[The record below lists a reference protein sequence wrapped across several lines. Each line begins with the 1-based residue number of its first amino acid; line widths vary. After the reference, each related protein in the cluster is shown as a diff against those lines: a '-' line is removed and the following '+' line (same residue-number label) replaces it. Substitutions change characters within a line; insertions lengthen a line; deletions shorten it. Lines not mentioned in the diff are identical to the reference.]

1 MVSDIALIYSVNYL
15 FFSLSVHFILV
26 EVYGI
31 LHRDISI
38 NNILVFICDTAW
50 TATSHDRQERESHH
64 CEQEISTGSSLI
76 SIMPIFSMGGSKG
89 YQVVTAQW
97 VLLSDLPIC
106 SYLT

>member
-38 NNILVFICDTAW
+38 NNILRFICDTAW
-50 TATSHDRQERESHH
+50 TTTSHD
-64 CEQEISTGSSLI
+64 
-76 SIMPIFSMGGSKG
+76 
-89 YQVVTAQW
+89 
-97 VLLSDLPIC
+97 
-106 SYLT
+106 